1 MNKLLKVTMEFDDK
15 IQFLEGVNAQKWLDA
30 CNGSLMMEAIHGRE
44 VPAFEWTI
52 IRKNGS

>member
-44 VPAFEWTI
+44 FPAFEWTI